1 MSGPLRLLLVED
13 DAADAELIT
22 HALGKADLDVT
33 VQRVDSEDA
42 FTSALESFAPQVVL
56 SDHSLGRF
64 DALAALEIARLACPG
79 IPLIVVSG
87 GLDDQMAVALLRA
100 GAEDIVR
107 KDRLARLGTSIQ
119 QALAVRRPLE
129 RLTPRQ
135 LQVLRLVAE
144 GQTTREIAESLD
156 LSVKTV
162 ETHRGQVMKRLEIHD
177 LPGVVRYAVR
187 VGLVTA

>member
-13 DAADAELIT
+13 DAADAELVR
-22 HALGKADLDVT
+22 HALGRAGLDVT
-33 VQRVDSEDA
+33 VERVDSKDA
-42 FTSALESFAPQVVL
+42 FTSALGSFAPQVVL
-56 SDHSLGRF
+56 SDHSLGPF
-64 DALAALEIARLACPG
+64 DALAALEIVRLACPG

-87 GLDDQMAVALLRA
+87 GLDDQMTVALLRA

-107 KDRLARLGTSIQ
+107 KDRLARLGASIQ
-119 QALAVRRPLE
+119 EALAVRRPLD

-144 GQTTREIAESLD
+144 GQTTREIAGSLD

-162 ETHRGQVMKRLEIHD
+162 ETHRGQIKKRLEIHD